1 MNRRQELSRQL
12 GEKYRYERFLSHSAL
27 RQLQAHPPKDFSQAV
42 AARLAVGCVRL
53 DAVLY
58 RSHSSLLLGYDVFVK
73 DDPDT
78 EEWLFFDS
86 LPDKVSLNENVMLR
100 ILDAFVSA
108 QGLSFTA
115 CCFAALEGK
124 EISKRE

>member
-12 GEKYRYERFLSHSAL
+12 GERYRYERFLSHSAL
-27 RQLQAHPPKDFSQAV
+27 RQLQTHPPKDFSETV
-42 AARLAVGCVRL
+42 AARLIAGCVRL

-73 DDPDT
+73 DDPAT

-86 LPDKVSLNENVMLR
+86 LPDEVSLKESVMLR

-124 EISKRE
+124 EVSKRE

>member
-12 GEKYRYERFLSHSAL
+12 GKRYRYERILSHSAL
-27 RQLQAHPPKDFSQAV
+27 RQLQAHPSKDFSETV
-42 AARLAVGCVRL
+42 AARLTAGCVRL

-86 LPDKVSLNENVMLR
+86 LPDEVSLNENVMLR